1 MNLSKGLNIVF
12 FGTPDFAAGVLQEIL
27 KSPHQVAGVVTTPDK
42 PAGRG
47 RKLRPSAVKQ
57 LALEN
62 NLPVLQPANLKDPV
76 FLKNLRALNADVFV
90 VVAFRILPRVV
101 WEMPPKGTFNLHASL
116 LPDYRGAAPIN
127 WAIINGEKQTGV
139 TTFFID
145 DRIDTGEIIAQTP
158 VDIAPD
164 ETAGTLH
171 DKLMHAGARLTLQTL
186 DRLAAGKV
194 ETRKQ
199 SHIPTPHP
207 APKLNKDNTRI
218 HWNRPVT
225 EIERLIR
232 GLAPYPGAW
241 TQVLRNGTSE
251 KWYIYSA
258 GIEQNKPD
266 LPPGT
271 AVLDGK
277 KLKIAASD
285 GWILPQTLKPQAKK
299 TMPVKDFLNGI
310 RYRLDDLKFL

>member
-1 MNLSKGLNIVF
+1 MNRQGLKIVF

-27 KSPHQVAGVVTTPDK
+27 HSPHHVAGVVTTPDK

-47 RKLRPSAVKQ
+47 RKLRPSAVKRLAVEKQ
-57 LALEN
+57 LPL
-62 NLPVLQPANLKDPV
+62 LQPAKLKDPD
-76 FLKNLRALNADVFV
+76 FLEKLRAWNADVFV
-90 VVAFRILPRVV
+90 VVAFRILPRAV
-101 WEMPPKGTFNLHASL
+101 WEMPPLGTFNLHASL

-145 DRIDTGEIIAQTP
+145 DRIDTGEIIAQIP

-171 DKLMHAGARLTLQTL
+171 DKLMHTGARLTLQTL
-186 DRLAAGKV
+186 DMLAAGKV

-199 SHIPTPHP
+199 AHIPSPHP
-207 APKLNKDNTRI
+207 APKLTKENTRI
-218 HWNRPVT
+218 RWNRPAA

-232 GLAPYPGAW
+232 GLSPYPGAW
-241 TQVLRNGTSE
+241 TQAVRKNQAE

-258 GIEQNKPD
+258 GIDNNRPD

-271 AVLDGK
+271 AVLAK
-277 KLKIAASD
+277 KTLKIAAAD
-285 GWILPQTLKPQAKK
+285 AWIVPKILKPQAKK
-299 TMPVKDFLNGI
+299 AMLAKDFLNGI
-310 RYRLDDLKFL
+310 RYQTEDLKFL